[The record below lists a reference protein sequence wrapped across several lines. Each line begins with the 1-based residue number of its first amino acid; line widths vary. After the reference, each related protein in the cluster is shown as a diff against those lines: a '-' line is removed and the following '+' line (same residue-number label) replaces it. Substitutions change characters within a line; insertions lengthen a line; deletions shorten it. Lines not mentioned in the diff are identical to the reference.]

1 MISCN
6 VLYLK
11 LFIYQNSIFIYIM
24 ENNDLIWYRGKYDP
38 EISFSGSLWVTL
50 HSQILSY
57 SDINDYIIRV
67 NKINKIMEF
76 RNSFGFVY
84 THSNLN
90 TLSNYLNYSLK
101 KMNIKNFKIQI
112 NENNDII
119 MAMNYIRNRRFLMI
133 GIPYFHIKKYIKYNT
148 VNPPEDLIEYF
159 VAFNMGDDI
168 ILVPS
173 IYTDEVKMHILEF
186 YNKNSE
192 KLIKI
197 NYEDFTELYKN
208 IDDEHK
214 KIIYINVLNKNGMEI
229 KSLREF

>member
-1 MISCN
+1 
-6 VLYLK
+6 
-11 LFIYQNSIFIYIM
+11 
-24 ENNDLIWYRGKYDP
+24 
-38 EISFSGSLWVTL
+38 
-50 HSQILSY
+50 
-57 SDINDYIIRV
+57 
-67 NKINKIMEF
+67 
-76 RNSFGFVY
+76 
-84 THSNLN
+84 
-90 TLSNYLNYSLK
+90 
-101 KMNIKNFKIQI
+101 
-112 NENNDII
+112 
-119 MAMNYIRNRRFLMI
+119 MI